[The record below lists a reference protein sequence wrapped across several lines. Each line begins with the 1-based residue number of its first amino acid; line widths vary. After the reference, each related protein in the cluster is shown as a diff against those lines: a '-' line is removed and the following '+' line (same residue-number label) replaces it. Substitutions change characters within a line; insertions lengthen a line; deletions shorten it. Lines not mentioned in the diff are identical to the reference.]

1 MVVTEYAFN
10 LPSDS
15 FRERTFQ
22 LLSRAYTEVPLN
34 LVETYL
40 GLPAE
45 QIVPGMVMLYHQC
58 ARLMTGL
65 PAAQARGWAYDEAS
79 KVFKPVKPKAVTST
93 TAKTGTHLEISL
105 TNQMLRLPITEISSL
120 NTFHFVAHSVGK
132 LET

>member
-1 MVVTEYAFN
+1 MVVTEYALN

-45 QIVPGMVMLYHQC
+45 QIVPGMVRLYHQC
-58 ARLMTGL
+58 ARLMTGS

-79 KVFKPVKPKAVTST
+79 KVFKPVKPKAITAT
-93 TAKTGTHLEISL
+93 TAKTGTHLEIY
-105 TNQMLRLPITEISSL
+105 
-120 NTFHFVAHSVGK
+120 A
-132 LET
+132 